1 VQKAPVLRRGDVR
14 YGFEATVEENSG
26 RANHVFTKSQIQR
39 GAIAG
44 GGEHRERAEI
54 MIASSSFFDRLSSAL
69 SAKLSLLDR
78 RTRSRGICSEVS
90 ILFQIAV
97 AGSIN
102 R

>member
-54 MIASSSFFDRLSSAL
+54 MIASSSFFLSFEQRFVCEVFSPQSAN
-69 SAKLSLLDR
+69 SRAREICTAKYR
-78 RTRSRGICSEVS
+78 FCFRSR
-90 ILFQIAV
+90 
-97 AGSIN
+97 
-102 R
+102 